1 MDTYLDGDVHM
12 LSNHKLNALGRK
24 LIGPDFRGAV
34 DANGLPETDGRKQYV
49 IVNSKVAP
57 TPGHWVAFYRSPQ
70 GHLYYYDSYS
80 MPLRHYF
87 KHWPVTRV
95 QQADVTDREQL
106 SVHLGDREEQ
116 KNCGALALTWL
127 LVVKEHGI
135 DVAMRV

>member
-1 MDTYLDGDVHM
+1 MDTYLHGDVHM

-57 TPGHWVAFYRSPQ
+57 TPGHWVAFFRSPK

-80 MPLRHYF
+80 MPL
-87 KHWPVTRV
+87 
-95 QQADVTDREQL
+95 
-106 SVHLGDREEQ
+106 
-116 KNCGALALTWL
+116 
-127 LVVKEHGI
+127 
-135 DVAMRV
+135 